1 MARGGGVQLSAA
13 HSTGMVCTSP
23 LWGGAMSGMEKHE
36 GTKPSVP
43 NSQERQA
50 AVDQKADV
58 VERLRAYRGRLP
70 ANFTFD
76 REEANRR

>member
-1 MARGGGVQLSAA
+1 
-13 HSTGMVCTSP
+13 
-23 LWGGAMSGMEKHE
+23 MENHE
-36 GTKPSVP
+36 RTKLSVP
-43 NSQERQA
+43 NSQEWQA